1 MFSTLSKI
9 ISFFLEL
16 YNLIFLAIIVYFL
29 LSKSKS
35 NFLRQISSF
44 FGIVALIAIIIGGFK
59 PISNYLI
66 WKFENAVNIE
76 IACNVPGHYQAGMIA
91 AVNLD

>member
-66 WKFENAVNIE
+66 WKFENMELGNLE
-76 IACNVPGHYQAGMIA
+76 IVDPENPENKNSQ
-91 AVNLD
+91 N